1 MHPMGSLDTDPVVG
15 DDVGM
20 LSAHLESVVVV
31 DSDADVELERR
42 RGMEIV
48 SEEDAQTAST
58 STTSGVGGSFASLG
72 AGEKAKLVELL
83 KRVVDSNERA
93 ERLER
98 EVAALERSIE
108 TERQLRAEIEQDRD
122 EAVAAARVLR
132 RELAASEEERARL
145 AAKARRLQDRILVS
159 SAVASSE
166 RYPYSFRNSPARHHR
181 ASASLGD
188 DDPEEDFDWMGL
200 GIVDADEAAPPEP
213 RAREAPKPTPERRQR
228 VHDGAGREF

>member
-1 MHPMGSLDTDPVVG
+1 MHPMGSLDADPVVG
-15 DDVGM
+15 DDVEM

-42 RGMEIV
+42 RGMETV

-58 STTSGVGGSFASLG
+58 STTFGGGGSFASLG

-98 EVAALERSIE
+98 EIGALERSIE
-108 TERQLRAEIEQDRD
+108 TERELRAEIERDRD

-166 RYPYSFRNSPARHHR
+166 RYPNSFRNSPARHHR
-181 ASASLGD
+181 VSASLGD

-200 GIVDADEAAPPEP
+200 GIVDDDEAAPPEP
-213 RAREAPKPTPERRQR
+213 RARAPKPTPECRQR
-228 VHDGAGREF
+228 VHDGGGRPL

>member
-1 MHPMGSLDTDPVVG
+1 MPPMGSLDAEPVVG
-15 DDVGM
+15 NAVAM
-20 LSAHLESVVVV
+20 LSDALESVVVV
-31 DSDADVELERR
+31 DSDADVDLETP
-42 RGMEIV
+42 RG
-48 SEEDAQTAST
+48 TKNASNDGPT
-58 STTSGVGGSFASLG
+58 SSMSGSAGSFASLG

-98 EVAALERSIE
+98 EVGALERSIE
-108 TERQLRAEIEQDRD
+108 TERKLRAEIERDRD

-132 RELAASEEERARL
+132 RELAVSEEERARL

-200 GIVDADEAAPPEP
+200 GSMDDDEAVLPEP
-213 RAREAPKPTPERRQR
+213 RTREAPKPTPERRER
-228 VHDGAGREF
+228 FHDGSGRAF